1 MRYFCLDILQIQ
13 ICCKRKTWKNEKC
26 ADKCVSH
33 SANDDKLVDILLPS
47 ASCNYWRWGSGGTQE
62 NINAICILALNVV
75 NDKVNIAEHFI
86 IWISVLV
93 WALDEQDFHLKI
105 QMNKIRQFIIL
116 DHPKHHDFMRHF
128 GGQQPTITPALITT
142 EVKGVHK

>member
-1 MRYFCLDILQIQ
+1 MFGYSTNSDILQE
-13 ICCKRKTWKNEKC
+13 KNLKDERC
-26 ADKCVSH
+26 ADKCLSH
-33 SANDDKLVDILLPS
+33 PANDDKLVDILLPS

-75 NDKVNIAEHFI
+75 NDKVKIAEHFI

-105 QMNKIRQFIIL
+105 QMNKIRQFVIL
-116 DHPKHHDFMRHF
+116 DHPKHHDFMWHF
-128 GGQQPTITPALITT
+128 GGQQPSITPALITT